1 MKNMRIDIWTVPSND
16 QQLITSYQKKINQWM
31 TDGTLVKYEIHT
43 TANEVIFNVCRRKSE

>member
-16 QQLITSYQKKINQWM
+16 QQLITSYQKKINNWM